1 MDERYPIGKFSRP
14 ASLDRAGREAAIQ
27 TIADTPAALR
37 QAIAGLDQRQLD
49 TPYRT
54 GGWTVRQVVHHLPDS
69 HMNALV
75 RFKLALTEDL
85 PTIKPYEEDRWARL
99 ADAAMPVD
107 VSLQLLEALHARW
120 VVLLQSITDEQ
131 WTREFVHP
139 ESGQQ
144 HLDQLLALY
153 AWHGPHHTAQITALR
168 KREGW

>member
-1 MDERYPIGKFSRP
+1 MDNQYPIGKFSRP
-14 ASLDRAGREAAIQ
+14 ASLDRAARDEAIR
-27 TIADTPAALR
+27 TIAETPARLR
-37 QAIAGLDQRQLD
+37 KAIEGLDQRQLD
-49 TPYRT
+49 TPYRA

-131 WTREFVHP
+131 WNREFVHP

-144 HLDQLLALY
+144 RLDQLLALY

-168 KREGW
+168 KRERW